1 MGLLSTGFP
10 TGYPLEIHRN
20 FRFPFSAA
28 ADRRVSDVS
37 VSASALALVT
47 VSVFVSVSVSVIVS
61 VMLCW

>member
-1 MGLLSTGFP
+1 MGLLSTGFS

-28 ADRRVSDVS
+28 AGRRVSDVS

-47 VSVFVSVSVSVIVS
+47 VTVTVSVSVIVS